1 MDKKQ
6 AKGRPSVGKSGA
18 RSGSSGGASSGGTA
32 KSAPIEVGSIFVFA
46 FAVFVLVSLVTY
58 SPGDP
63 SLFTATTDR
72 VQNACGKVGAYFA
85 AVGFECFGIAAF
97 LIPAALF
104 FLSASIYKR
113 EGSLRLLGTF
123 SGMTVAVL
131 SMTVFLTLQWKYWT
145 YAGAT
150 LLTGGAFGVWFAEHL
165 VAQFNALGASIVS
178 MLVFALSLALSTPVS
193 VAHWGGRVL
202 GLMKLFVTRVV
213 LRLARVMLT
222 YLTFLL
228 GLLAMK
234 TAQAAARGLEN
245 AVQLLLDRAKA
256 AREAYEQKRLEAKNR
271 PAIGSDEE
279 TDAESALLASSEE
292 AKTETRAL
300 ERAGAAGLPAAEE
313 TPAALGVPGVPL
325 AANALPELE
334 KKPTASAISVSDIR
348 AGLAAAGTGGRTDVA
363 LGSVPAIL
371 PHELQKQ
378 GDLGVTSLTGG
389 AAIEMNAAKPAK
401 KVRAPTRRGGWK
413 LPNIDFL
420 VKPPKIESQVDKERL
435 YQNAEILRQKFLDFE
450 IEGEVTAVRP
460 GPVIT
465 LYEFKP
471 AAGVKVSR
479 IAALA
484 DDISMALS
492 AQSVRIIAPLPGKS
506 VVGIE
511 IPSDTRENVFMREF
525 LSHAD
530 FHGQKHVIPVAM
542 GKDIAGNTYL
552 SDLAKMPHVLCA
564 GQTGSGKS
572 VFMNGL
578 ITSLLYRFTPD
589 ELRLILVDPK
599 MIEFASYQDIPHLL
613 LPVVDDSS
621 QAAAA
626 LKWAVREMERRYRI
640 LAMMNVRNLAG
651 FNQRVDE
658 VGVEILQETL
668 ENIEN
673 QNEGMEKLSG
683 GDWVEAFEKDEDGD
697 PRYGKL
703 PYIVIVIDEL
713 ADLMMTAKKEVEISI
728 ARIAQKA
735 RAAGIHLVIATQRPS
750 TDVVTG
756 IIKANL
762 PSRISFQLASGVDS
776 KTILDRVGAE
786 RLLGRGDMFFI
797 PPGTSNLLRL
807 HGAYLS
813 DDEINQVTNFLRA
826 QGKPVYRNEIL
837 VDEDAEAEE
846 GSEGEMDDPMFDRAV
861 ELVKQS
867 GTASASYL
875 QRHLRV
881 GYNRAARMIETMEM
895 RGIVGPADGARPREV
910 LLR

>member
-1 MDKKQ
+1 MDK
-6 AKGRPSVGKSGA
+6 RSVGKS
-18 RSGSSGGASSGGTA
+18 SV
-32 KSAPIEVGSIFVFA
+32 KSAAKTKPGKSISVEFGSVFVFA
-46 FAVFVLVSLVTY
+46 FAIFVLVGLITY
-58 SPGDP
+58 SPNDP
-63 SLFTATTDR
+63 SLFTTTTELVR
-72 VQNACGKVGAYFA
+72 NACGKVGAYLSSML
-85 AVGFECFGIAAF
+85 FECFGIAAF
-97 LIPAALF
+97 LVPAALF
-104 FLSASIYKR
+104 FISASLFKK
-113 EGSLRLLGTF
+113 EGGIRLLGTL
-123 SGMTVAVL
+123 SGMVVAVL
-131 SMTVFLTLQWKYWT
+131 SLTVFLTLQWKYWP

-150 LLTGGAFGVWFAEHL
+150 LLTGGAFGVWFAEIL
-165 VAQFNALGASIVS
+165 VKQFNEVGASLVS
-178 MLVFALSLALSTPVS
+178 ILVFSLSIALSTPVS
-193 VAHWGGRVL
+193 VAQMGGKVL
-202 GLMKLFVTRVV
+202 GLLQLFMTRVI
-213 LRLARVMLT
+213 LRVARVLLT

-234 TAQAAARGLEN
+234 TAQATARGLEA
-245 AVQLLLDRAKA
+245 AVQTLLDSARA
-256 AREAYEQKRLEAKNR
+256 AREAYEQRKLEAKNK
-271 PAIGSDEE
+271 PQIGSSDGEE
-279 TDAESALLASSEE
+279 EDGEAAALAVAGSIGIPAVEE
-292 AKTETRAL
+292 ASVKAPPEW
-300 ERAGAAGLPAAEE
+300 ERREPGTSDIDVSELKAGI
-313 TPAALGVPGVPL
+313 
-325 AANALPELE
+325 
-334 KKPTASAISVSDIR
+334 SAISGGVSSGSSSASRQD
-348 AGLAAAGTGGRTDVA
+348 LAM
-363 LGSVPAIL
+363 GSIPAIL
-371 PHELQKQ
+371 PHEHQKQ
-378 GDLGVTSLTGG
+378 QDLGVGIAS
-389 AAIEMNAAKPAK
+389 IEMNTPKPAK

-413 LPNIDFL
+413 LPNIEFL

-435 YQNAEILRQKFLDFE
+435 YQNAEILRLKFLDFD

-525 LSHAD
+525 LSHSD
-530 FHGQKHVIPVAM
+530 FHSQKHLLPVAM

-552 SDLAKMPHVLCA
+552 SDLAKMPHLLCA

-578 ITSLLYRFTPD
+578 ICSLLYRFTPD
-589 ELRLILVDPK
+589 ELRMILVDPK
-599 MIEFASYQDIPHLL
+599 MIEFSSYQDIPHLL

-640 LAMMNVRNLAG
+640 LAMMNARNLAG

-668 ENIEN
+668 ESVEN
-673 QNEGMEKLSG
+673 QNENMEKLSG
-683 GDWVEAFEKDEDGD
+683 GDYIEAFEKDEDGD

-762 PSRISFQLASGVDS
+762 PSRVSFQLASGVDS

-786 RLLGRGDMFFI
+786 RLLGRGDMFFV

-837 VDEDAEAEE
+837 VDEDAEGAD
-846 GSEGEMDDPMFDRAV
+846 GDGEYEDDPILDRAV
-861 ELVKQS
+861 QLVRES
-867 GTASASYL
+867 GHASASYL

-881 GYNRAARMIETMEM
+881 GYNRAARMIEIMES

-910 LLR
+910 LMR